1 MRWLGRIGGSR
12 LSEGFAL
19 VWRIGLGVFALQ
31 LIGLLVYSVHI
42 WRRFDLTSD
51 FATFQQAWEQIATGH
66 FSPYLSTFAYNY
78 PSYGYPFWQS
88 HFELLMWP
96 LALLWYVS
104 SSSLD
109 LLVVQDLV
117 LVGSGLVV
125 LRWGL
130 ELAERHWPERT
141 RGAPWVGV
149 GLLVILVVNPWVY
162 WTASYD
168 FHFQPIACF
177 FTLLAGRDIWAGRRR
192 AWWWVAVV
200 LLCGDVA
207 ATYIVA
213 LGIGALLAGRR
224 TRRDGGIAT
233 VLGVVWL
240 GVIGIVGSGKGSTL
254 SVSYGYLADGHV
266 GNGLSGII
274 EIAKSLVHHPTRA
287 WRALK
292 PRWHQMWKYVAS
304 TGTLGALS
312 AVGLP
317 MTLIVLGSNGLN
329 SSGVFIGADATFQS
343 LAAVFATAVG
353 AVMVVT
359 WLARRGRA
367 GLVVAALVGVAM
379 VVQAGVVSAQWTHKA
394 PDAFLLVPAMTAD
407 QLGSI
412 EHRIPSSAE
421 VVVSQGVIGRF
432 GGHQWVYPYLDAFV
446 DGQTVPVQA
455 KTVAFVFTDVG
466 LESASAAG
474 TAAAEALVGQHLHAT
489 LLASGSGVV
498 AYLWHPPAGT
508 TSLTL
513 PPPSPPAVATP
524 PTTPPPTTA
533 PSSSVPSKST
543 PSLTPSSTTTP
554 STASGVGASSS
565 SSDGSSSTTSAT
577 GG

>member
-1 MRWLGRIGGSR
+1 
-12 LSEGFAL
+12 
-19 VWRIGLGVFALQ
+19 
-31 LIGLLVYSVHI
+31 
-42 WRRFDLTSD
+42 
-51 FATFQQAWEQIATGH
+51 
-66 FSPYLSTFAYNY
+66 
-78 PSYGYPFWQS
+78 
-88 HFELLMWP
+88 
-96 LALLWYVS
+96 
-104 SSSLD
+104 
-109 LLVVQDLV
+109 
-117 LVGSGLVV
+117 
-125 LRWGL
+125 
-130 ELAERHWPERT
+130 
-141 RGAPWVGV
+141 
-149 GLLVILVVNPWVY
+149 
-162 WTASYD
+162 
-168 FHFQPIACF
+168 
-177 FTLLAGRDIWAGRRR
+177 
-192 AWWWVAVV
+192 
-200 LLCGDVA
+200 
-207 ATYIVA
+207 
-213 LGIGALLAGRR
+213 
-224 TRRDGGIAT
+224 
-233 VLGVVWL
+233 
-240 GVIGIVGSGKGSTL
+240 
-254 SVSYGYLADGHV
+254 V
-266 GNGLSGII
+266 GNGLSGIV

-292 PRWHQMWKYVAS
+292 PRWHQIWKYVAS
-304 TGTLGALS
+304 TGTLGVLS

-367 GLVVAALVGVAM
+367 GVVLAALVGLAM
-379 VVQAGVVSAQWTHKA
+379 VVQAGVVSAQWTHRA
-394 PDAFLLVPAMTAD
+394 PDAFLLVPAATAD
-407 QLGSI
+407 QLGSV

-466 LESASAAG
+466 LESASVAG

-513 PPPSPPAVATP
+513 PPPSPAATV
-524 PTTPPPTTA
+524 A
-533 PSSSVPSKST
+533 PSSRVPSIGRPSTST
-543 PSLTPSSTTTP
+543 PSTSTPSTTGPSTTGSSTTVPPAKARSASTITTP
-554 STASGVGASSS
+554 STATGVGASTSS
-565 SSDGSSSTTSAT
+565 PAEGSSSTTSVT